1 MFMGSIREAAEMLSR
16 REKKRGKIAGKFDKL
31 DSIDEDSTIKE
42 SFLAKKIHSEKPD
55 SAAGVD
61 GGIMKKRY
69 SSGDVVAVRAIAAV
83 FTFGKS
89 LEVDYLPSK
98 SPEPDFEVFDAD
110 EADSLDR
117 NAESERLK
125 NETSAILSAMKRT
138 DQVLIDGSVVPS
150 YLEEDK
156 VLGNYNQMFENADP
170 GQLIG
175 VVEDSYGK
183 KMTDLL
189 EEKLGLDLGN
199 LRDTLLM
206 DAVLG
211 EAERSFVRR
220 YSSSPVEHPVLSK
233 LEDRHVN
240 RLHTFYVKLSGNDLP
255 LRIDYFGDPEDAD
268 KIAGNLMALK
278 SSNSYTVPSPVLE
291 ADKRAKIPEKYLKR
305 LEKRFSPDLRRRDRR
320 KF

>member
-1 MFMGSIREAAEMLSR
+1 MASIREAAEKLSQR
-16 REKKRGKIAGKFDKL
+16 DNKRGKIAEKFNEV

-42 SFLAKKIHSEKPD
+42 SFLAKKIHPEKPD

-61 GGIMKKRY
+61 GGIVKKRY
-69 SSGDVVAVRAIAAV
+69 SSGDVVAARAIAAV
-83 FTFGKS
+83 FNFGEN
-89 LEVDYLPSK
+89 LEVEYLPSK
-98 SPEPDFEVFDAD
+98 SPEPDFQVFDAN

-125 NETSAILSAMKRT
+125 NETSAILEAMKKT
-138 DQVLIDGSVVPS
+138 DRVLIDGSVVPS
-150 YLEEDK
+150 YLENDK
-156 VLGNYNQMFENADP
+156 VLENYSQMFEKASS
-170 GQLIG
+170 GQLVG

-183 KMTDLL
+183 KMTSLL
-189 EEKLGLDLGN
+189 EEKLGLELGN

-211 EAERSFVRR
+211 EKERSFVRR

-240 RLHTFYVKLSGNDLP
+240 RLHTFYVKLSKNDLP
-255 LRIDYFGDPEDAD
+255 LRIDYFGKPEEAD
-268 KIAGNLMALK
+268 EIAANLLALK
-278 SSNSYTVPSPVLE
+278 SSDSYTVPSPVVE

-320 KF
+320 TF